1 MVYMFANIKLRPG
14 KLQKFTEMIGTLA
27 SVLEEKGG
35 WKLHGSYFNS
45 IGRMNTVV
53 DVWEMPDANAVQST
67 LELASQDP
75 TFQKLIPV
83 IEECIEDETIQLMT
97 KLPV

>member
-1 MVYMFANIKLRPG
+1 
-14 KLQKFTEMIGTLA
+14 
-27 SVLEEKGG
+27 
-35 WKLHGSYFNS
+35 
-45 IGRMNTVV
+45 
-53 DVWEMPDANAVQST
+53 MPDANAVQST